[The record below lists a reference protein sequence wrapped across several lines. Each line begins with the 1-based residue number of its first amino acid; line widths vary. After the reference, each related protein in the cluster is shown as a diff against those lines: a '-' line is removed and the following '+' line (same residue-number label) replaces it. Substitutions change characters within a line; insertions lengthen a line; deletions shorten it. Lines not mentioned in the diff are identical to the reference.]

1 MKLLLDANLSW
12 RIVSL
17 LKPYFDDVAHVDF
30 VIAYMAKDTVIWEF
44 AKENNY
50 IIVSNDE
57 DFINLL
63 NLLGTPPKV
72 VLLKTGNQHNKFIVD
87 VLIQSK
93 QLIVDLMNSN
103 SYGLLEL
110 F

>member
-30 VIAYMAKDTVIWEF
+30 VIAYMANDTVIWQF

-50 IIVSNDE
+50 VIVSNDE

-63 NLLGTPPKV
+63 NLFGPPPKV
-72 VLLKTGNQHNKFIVD
+72 VLLKTGNQHNNYIAD
-87 VLIQSK
+87 LLIRNIQIIEEIASS
-93 QLIVDLMNSN
+93 DNYS
-103 SYGLLEL
+103 LLEL
-110 F
+110 Y